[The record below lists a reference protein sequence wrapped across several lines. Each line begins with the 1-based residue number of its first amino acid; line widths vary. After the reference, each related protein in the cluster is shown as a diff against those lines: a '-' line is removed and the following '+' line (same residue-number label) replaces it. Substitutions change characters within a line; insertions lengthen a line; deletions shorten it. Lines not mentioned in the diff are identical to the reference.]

1 MAEPAPATENNE
13 ARRIEMLRAAA
24 ELICERGFGD
34 TRIADVAKRA
44 GVSSALVIYYFGT
57 RDRLLVD
64 ALRFSE
70 ESFYEA
76 AEKMLAEV
84 TSLRERLSL
93 LIKWTCVPEAD
104 NEIPGAW
111 GLWFDLWA
119 QAFRHDEVR
128 AGRVELDARWRRMI
142 VDAIKSA
149 EASDELDVEVDAR
162 LFALEFSA
170 LLDGLSIQV
179 ALDDPEVDSDL
190 AYKLAMRFAER
201 ELNLPPVKTPARP
214 RSRLERRRAEL
225 FGLVSA
231 TGSEIG
237 LALLRCSTLTA
248 SWVQTHVTA
257 APGRWVT
264 DAGPDM
270 LGTSTINLD
279 GAPTSTCT
287 WVERPEIHHLRHRA
301 ADRVVPLAHW

>member
-64 ALRFSE
+64 ALRYSE

-76 AEKMLAEV
+76 CEKMLSEV
-84 TSLRERLSL
+84 SSLRERLSL
-93 LIKWTCVPEAD
+93 LIKWTCVPSGD

-119 QAFRHDEVR
+119 QAFRHDEVK
-128 AGRVELDARWRRMI
+128 AGRVELDARWRKMI
-142 VDAIKSA
+142 VDAIRSA
-149 EASDELDVEVDAR
+149 EASSELDVPIDAR
-162 LFALEFSA
+162 MFALEFGA

-179 ALDDPEVDSDL
+179 ALEDPEVDSSV
-190 AYKLAMRFAER
+190 AYDIAMRFAER
-201 ELNLPPVKTPARP
+201 ELNLPPEKKRK
-214 RSRLERRRAEL
+214 
-225 FGLVSA
+225 
-231 TGSEIG
+231 
-237 LALLRCSTLTA
+237 
-248 SWVQTHVTA
+248 
-257 APGRWVT
+257 
-264 DAGPDM
+264 
-270 LGTSTINLD
+270 
-279 GAPTSTCT
+279 
-287 WVERPEIHHLRHRA
+287 RA
-301 ADRVVPLAHW
+301 AKVKAR

>member
-149 EASDELDVEVDAR
+149 AASDELDVEVDAR

-190 AYKLAMRFAER
+190 AYQLAMRFAER
-201 ELNLPPVKTPARP
+201 ELNLPPVEKPRAAKKPAR
-214 RSRLERRRAEL
+214 AKK
-225 FGLVSA
+225 G
-231 TGSEIG
+231 
-237 LALLRCSTLTA
+237 
-248 SWVQTHVTA
+248 
-257 APGRWVT
+257 
-264 DAGPDM
+264 
-270 LGTSTINLD
+270 
-279 GAPTSTCT
+279 
-287 WVERPEIHHLRHRA
+287 
-301 ADRVVPLAHW
+301 

>member
-13 ARRIEMLRAAA
+13 ARRTEMLRAAA

-64 ALRFSE
+64 ALRHSE

-76 AEKMLAEV
+76 GEKMLAEV

-128 AGRVELDARWRRMI
+128 AGRVELDARWRKMI

-149 EASDELDVEVDAR
+149 EAMDELDVDIDAR

-179 ALDDPEVDSDL
+179 ALDDPEVDSDM
-190 AYKLAMRFAER
+190 AYRIAMRFAER
-201 ELNLPPVKTPARP
+201 ELKLPPAKKPVKAKK
-214 RSRLERRRAEL
+214 
-225 FGLVSA
+225 G
-231 TGSEIG
+231 
-237 LALLRCSTLTA
+237 
-248 SWVQTHVTA
+248 
-257 APGRWVT
+257 
-264 DAGPDM
+264 
-270 LGTSTINLD
+270 
-279 GAPTSTCT
+279 
-287 WVERPEIHHLRHRA
+287 
-301 ADRVVPLAHW
+301 

>member
-84 TSLRERLSL
+84 TSLRERVSL

-201 ELNLPPVKTPARP
+201 ELNLPPVKTPSAAKKPAR
-214 RSRLERRRAEL
+214 AKK
-225 FGLVSA
+225 G
-231 TGSEIG
+231 
-237 LALLRCSTLTA
+237 
-248 SWVQTHVTA
+248 
-257 APGRWVT
+257 
-264 DAGPDM
+264 
-270 LGTSTINLD
+270 
-279 GAPTSTCT
+279 
-287 WVERPEIHHLRHRA
+287 
-301 ADRVVPLAHW
+301 

>member
-13 ARRIEMLRAAA
+13 ARRTEMLHAAA

-64 ALRFSE
+64 ALRHSE

-84 TSLRERLSL
+84 PSLRERLSL
-93 LIKWTCVPEAD
+93 LIKWTCVPSAD

-119 QAFRHDEVR
+119 QAFRHEEVK

-142 VDAIKSA
+142 VDAIRSA
-149 EASDELDVEVDAR
+149 EASAELDVTVDAR
-162 LFALEFSA
+162 MFALEFGA

-179 ALDDPEVDSDL
+179 ALEDPEVDSSV
-190 AYKLAMRFAER
+190 AYDIAMRFAER
-201 ELNLPPVKTPARP
+201 ELDLPSEKPATKKRATATKPAKVK
-214 RSRLERRRAEL
+214 SR
-225 FGLVSA
+225 
-231 TGSEIG
+231 
-237 LALLRCSTLTA
+237 
-248 SWVQTHVTA
+248 
-257 APGRWVT
+257 
-264 DAGPDM
+264 
-270 LGTSTINLD
+270 
-279 GAPTSTCT
+279 
-287 WVERPEIHHLRHRA
+287 
-301 ADRVVPLAHW
+301 